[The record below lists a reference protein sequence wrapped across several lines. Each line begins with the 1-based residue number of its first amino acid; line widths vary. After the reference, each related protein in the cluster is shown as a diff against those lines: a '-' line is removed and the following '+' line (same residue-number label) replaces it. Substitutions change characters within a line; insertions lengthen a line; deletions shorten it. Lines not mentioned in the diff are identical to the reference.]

1 MKKNANEIARSLAM
15 VTQLGVSMLA
25 PVVLCAVIGNWMD
38 ERFAGIVFCAV
49 VIQIIELCVAAVQ
62 PAFAGSVFSFAVGLW
77 IGIATAVGLAVH
89 MYHSI
94 DRALDMAPKD
104 AEGYVR
110 KAYLIRTVFILA
122 VVGIVYFFHLGY
134 VMATFLG
141 VLCLKFG
148 AFLQPLMH
156 KLKKKFQK

>member
-1 MKKNANEIARSLAM
+1 MIKNKKKVNETLAE
-15 VTQLGVSMLA
+15 L
-25 PVVLCAVIGNWMD
+25 I
-38 ERFAGIVFCAV
+38 AGIVFCAV

-134 VMATFLG
+134 VMTTFLG

>member
-1 MKKNANEIARSLAM
+1 MKNKKKVNETLAE
-15 VTQLGVSMLA
+15 LL
-25 PVVLCAVIGNWMD
+25 
-38 ERFAGIVFCAV
+38 AGILVCAA
-49 VIQIIELCVAAVQ
+49 VIQIIELIVSVVQ
-62 PAFAGSVFSFAVGLW
+62 PAFAGSVLSFVTGFW
-77 IGIATAVGLAVH
+77 IGIATAMGLAVH
-89 MYHSI
+89 MYWSI

-110 KAYLIRTVFILA
+110 RAYLLRTILILA
-122 VVGIVYFFHLGY
+122 VVGLVYFLHLGY